1 MKLFSN
7 RNVDNGVKMAKLFV
21 NGLDEKLVEMDES
34 LKKVEDNI
42 RVLLE
47 EHRKNYPSFY
57 LYDDDKLFKIIT

>member
-21 NGLDEKLVEMDES
+21 NGLDEKLIEMDEC

-42 RVLLE
+42 RLLLE
-47 EHRKNYPSFY
+47 DHRKNYPPFY
-57 LYDDDKLFKIIT
+57 LFDDEKLFKIIT